1 MSSAANR
8 LPAVLA
14 AAVALLCLARPLA
27 GQDAA
32 PAGKPAG
39 RLRLATC
46 QFPVSADIAANARTI
61 RDQIREAR
69 RRGADLV
76 QFPETA
82 LSGYAKADHATLDDL
97 DWQLLGRETRSIA
110 DLARE
115 CGTWVVLGST
125 HRLSGDH
132 KPHNSLYVIGPD
144 GRIVDRYDKRFCT
157 TTDLRFYTSGD
168 RAVTFDVNGV
178 TCGLAICHDFRYPEL
193 YRDYARRG
201 VRLMLH
207 SFYNTE
213 PTDEAIRRELAPEY
227 AQVYASMNAFFVSY
241 TNTTRRWAWTACF
254 VTPDGRIAAT
264 LPQHEAGVMVNDVDV
279 NAEFED
285 SSRAFRGAAL
295 GGVLHSGE
303 LVDDPR
309 SRDRTSD

>member
-1 MSSAANR
+1 MTTEAAPR
-8 LPAVLA
+8 VLTVLA
-14 AAVALLCLARPLA
+14 AVAALCLAGPSP
-27 GQDAA
+27 GQE
-32 PAGKPAG
+32 PATERKPAG

-46 QFPVSADIAANARTI
+46 QFPISADIAANARVI

-69 RRGADLV
+69 GRGADLV
-76 QFPETA
+76 QFAETA
-82 LSGYAKADHATLDDL
+82 LSGYAKQDHATLDDL
-97 DWQLLGRETRSIA
+97 DWPLLDRETRSIA
-110 DLARE
+110 ELARE

-157 TTDLRFYTSGD
+157 TTDLRFYSPGD

-227 AQVYASMNAFFVSY
+227 AQVYASMNNFFVSY

-254 VTPDGRIAAT
+254 VTPDGQIAAT
-264 LPQHEAGVMVNDVDV
+264 LPQHESGVMVNDVDV
-279 NAEFED
+279 DAEFED
-285 SSRAFRGAAL
+285 SSRAFRAAAL
-295 GGVLHSGE
+295 RGVLHSGE

-309 SRDRTSD
+309 SRDRTRD